1 VSLESSKHFY
11 DDKHFKHGINL
22 WNGDPNKPVFYTKEM
37 ALKIRD
43 IRRPI
48 NDLQMDIVEYPDFLA
63 IRLYED
69 NYMQYD
75 GSAKT
80 KIIDYVEKVKRLIES
95 YGVRCEL
102 EGKPGERIL
111 RRS

>member
-1 VSLESSKHFY
+1 VSLEDSKHFY
-11 DDKHFKHGINL
+11 DQGYFKNGINL
-22 WNGDPNKPVFYTKEM
+22 WTGDPNKPVFYTKEM

-43 IRRPI
+43 IRKPV

-69 NYMQYD
+69 NYLQYD
-75 GSAKT
+75 GSAKER
-80 KIIDYVEKVKRLIES
+80 IIDYVEKVKRLIES

-111 RRS
+111 RHS

>member
-1 VSLESSKHFY
+1 VSLNNSSHFY
-11 DDKHFKHGINL
+11 DSGHFKNGINL
-22 WNGDPNKPVFYTKEM
+22 WDGTPNKPVFYTKEM

-43 IRRPI
+43 IRKPV

-69 NYMQYD
+69 NYLQYD
-75 GSAKT
+75 GTAKER
-80 KIIDYVEKVKRLIES
+80 IIDYVEKVKRLIES

-102 EGKPGERIL
+102 EGRPGERIL

>member
-1 VSLESSKHFY
+1 MSLENSTHFY
-11 DDKHFKHGINL
+11 DKGHFKHGINL
-22 WNGDPNKPVFYTKEM
+22 WTGDPNKPVFYTKEM

-43 IRRPI
+43 IRKPV

-69 NYMQYD
+69 NYLQYD
-75 GSAKT
+75 GSAKER
-80 KIIDYVEKVKRLIES
+80 IIDYVEKVKRLIES

-111 RRS
+111 RHS